1 MTRAWLVAP
10 ILVLLLASCA
20 SSASPTVPNEKEWG
34 RLLAEYQSLETFRRS
49 LPSPPAQAARAD
61 QIRVHLE
68 NQQRL
73 EPKLRPFLAAAAEYL
88 ERTGDTRAG
97 RLIANERMRL
107 GDAYLSV
114 LSRYDRAI
122 QMYESALAV
131 DPSNDEARKRIE
143 IARERQFVSFDRF
156 ASLRD
161 GMSEGDVAARLGTP
175 REDWIKHLTQNN
187 RLYSVWIYSRAD
199 GGAAAVYFENGIV
212 YHTNWNA
219 AQARQGQTP

>member
-1 MTRAWLVAP
+1 MTRACPVA
-10 ILVLLLASCA
+10 LLSALLLVSCV
-20 SSASPTVPNEKEWG
+20 SSAPPTIPNEREWT
-34 RLLAEYQSLETFRRS
+34 RLLTEYQSLETFRRS
-49 LPSPPAQAARAD
+49 LPAPPAQASRAE
-61 QIRVHLE
+61 QIRIHLE

-88 ERTGDTRAG
+88 ERTGDARAG
-97 RLIANERMRL
+97 RLIANERLRL
-107 GDAYLSV
+107 GDAYLAV

-131 DPSNDEARKRIE
+131 DPENDEARKRIQ
-143 IARERQFVSFDRF
+143 IARDRQFVSFDRF

-161 GMSEGDVAARLGTP
+161 GMTEADVAARLGTP
-175 REDWIKHLTQNN
+175 REDWIKHLTQND

-219 AQARQGQTP
+219 APSRPDATP